1 MWNVRS
7 LYDLELLLGDYVAF
21 GMISIFF
28 NLLLVIF
35 QNSTNNPLSQWQSNV
50 NFSAFGMNNYNI
62 ASKRAIGLQLKSN
75 ISWSFFTEHEI
86 SNKFATAETFF
97 EN

>member
-1 MWNVRS
+1 MWKVRS
-7 LYDLELLLGDYVAF
+7 LYDLELLLGDYVAL

-28 NLLLVIF
+28 NLLLVIS
-35 QNSTNNPLSQWQSNV
+35 QNSTNKSLSQWQSNV

-62 ASKRAIGLQLKSN
+62 ASKRAIGLRLKSN
-75 ISWSFFTEHEI
+75 ISWSFFPEPEI
-86 SNKFATAETFF
+86 SNKFGTVETFF